1 MMSLITGTG
10 CMLSAITAAYLAAN
24 PGKPLQAAAAAVCA
38 MGLCGQR
45 AHSRLKPG
53 EGNAAYRC
61 NIIDEIFNLDEITL
75 KKGADY
81 EVYE

>member
-1 MMSLITGTG
+1 
-10 CMLSAITAAYLAAN
+10 
-24 PGKPLQAAAAAVCA
+24 

-61 NIIDEIFNLDEITL
+61 NIIDEIFNLDKTTL
-75 KKGADY
+75 QKGADY
-81 EVYE
+81 EVYDEHMLLYAVTDRMWLKNKPWPNR